1 MPNNKSI
8 THEEPIPERLHRN
21 TNYRKKRNSTIPK
34 SVEMNTVAEVTEP
47 LDCVSSVNDS
57 KSLINSPLNSPL
69 IQETLETCYL
79 CSAVSEMTDQFDC
92 PICFTKVHK
101 HCLLVDEPVW
111 KYKLDDGP
119 WFCKECRKQY
129 CNICLNNESQ
139 SKIDR
144 RCITC
149 DVGSHTNC
157 YESYDIKTMQ
167 CLQKD
172 IYVCT
177 PCMTLA
183 TQINSEEEEEEEEEE
198 EAKYD
203 NIEDDVEPKP
213 DTSSIVYG
221 SSNKN
226 DNDSERS

>member
-34 SVEMNTVAEVTEP
+34 SVEMNTVAE
-47 LDCVSSVNDS
+47 
-57 KSLINSPLNSPL
+57 
-69 IQETLETCYL
+69 ETLETCYL